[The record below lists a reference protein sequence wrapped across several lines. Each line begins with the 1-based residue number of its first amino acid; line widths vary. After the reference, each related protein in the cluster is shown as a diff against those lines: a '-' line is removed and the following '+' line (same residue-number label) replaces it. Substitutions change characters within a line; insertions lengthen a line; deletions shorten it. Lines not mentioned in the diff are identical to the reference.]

1 MKLITILLICLTAVM
16 AFGEE
21 PKNTLTFN
29 MGATNNYIARGTT
42 QALNDEPT
50 WSVGADYTLTN
61 GLYLGIWSSTMD
73 FGDGTD
79 REVDFYVGYRFPIGT
94 ENADI
99 SLLHYGYLNDPTE
112 WDMQEVK
119 FAIQRSIVGN
129 FSRAITVAYSP
140 NYFNVS
146 GQSIWAEYM
155 LTYKLSNKISISGG
169 FGRQFLL
176 EDIGTYSTYNVG
188 ITYTVC
194 PNATVDVRYS
204 DTNKHEMGEYYF
216 DALSVSLRVTF

>member
-1 MKLITILLICLTAVM
+1 MSTFLLTVLLCIVTTM
-16 AFGEE
+16 GFGQ
-21 PKNTLTFN
+21 PPIVFN
-29 MGATNNYIARGTT
+29 MGVTNNYIARGTT
-42 QALNDEPT
+42 QVLNNEPT
-50 WSVGADYTLTN
+50 WSMGADYTMSN
-61 GLYLGIWSSTMD
+61 GLYAGIWTSTMD

-79 REVDFYVGYRFPIGT
+79 REIDYYLGYRFKLGK

-99 SLLHYGYLNDPTE
+99 SVLHYGYLNDPTE

-119 FAIQRSIVGN
+119 FSIQRPTLGN

-155 LTYKLSNKISISGG
+155 LTYKVSEKISISGG

-176 EDIGTYSTYNVG
+176 EDIGTYSTYNIG
-188 ITYTVC
+188 LIYAVC
-194 PNATVDVRYS
+194 PNATIDVRYS
-204 DTNKHEMGEYYF
+204 DTNMHEMGEYYY
-216 DALSVSLRVTF
+216 DALAVSLRIIF